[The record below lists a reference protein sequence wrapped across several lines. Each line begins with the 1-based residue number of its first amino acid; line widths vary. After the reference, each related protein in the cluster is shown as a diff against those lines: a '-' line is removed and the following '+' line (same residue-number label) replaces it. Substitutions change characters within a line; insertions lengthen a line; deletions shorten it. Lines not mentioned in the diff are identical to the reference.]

1 MIQRDK
7 RESDRP
13 PSGRRHDWE
22 VSSDVGLWE
31 LKSQGVDPAGCSGT
45 AKGEPVGSASP
56 TFLSRLISIGSRD
69 EARTLPHGRS
79 VQCLCYVVDLCVVR
93 MASVLFWGV
102 DIWNFPLGPG
112 GFSEGMSCHRRMGGR
127 ERAWAGVVGAGGR
140 RRSRTKMISRPPDHE
155 TNPESWAKKKG
166 RGGRDLLVTH
176 NSYSN
181 SYSNS

>member
-31 LKSQGVDPAGCSGT
+31 LESQGVDPAHCSGT
-45 AKGEPVGSASP
+45 AKGEPVGPASP

-69 EARTLPHGRS
+69 EARTLPPERP

-93 MASVLFWGV
+93 IASVLFWGSRHLE
-102 DIWNFPLGPG
+102 FSPG
-112 GFSEGMSCHRRMGGR
+112 NRGFSEGMSCLRRMGGR
-127 ERAWAGVVGAGGR
+127 ERAWDWCCWSWREAKEQDEDDLQTA
-140 RRSRTKMISRPPDHE
+140 RT
-155 TNPESWAKKKG
+155 
-166 RGGRDLLVTH
+166 
-176 NSYSN
+176 
-181 SYSNS
+181 